1 MTAAS
6 ESLMRILT
14 KVIDASGCSIED
26 ILEALS
32 YLRRHYLG
40 ERGE

>member
-14 KVIDASGCSIED
+14 KVIDASGCSVED
-26 ILEALS
+26 ILAALAV
-32 YLRRHYLG
+32 LRRYYLG
-40 ERGE
+40 ERE